1 MDVGRLIFEDGT
13 EFKGSVFSKGE
24 NTIAEVVFNT
34 SLTGYQEIITDPSY
48 SNQIVVLTYPLI
60 GNYGINN
67 LDNESRGIFLNGLIV
82 KEYSEFYS
90 HWQATSSLKDYLE
103 KHNVLGVQNM
113 DTRAITKKIRTTGA
127 LNAILTTSTD
137 PVESLV
143 KHIGTQSPIIGKN
156 LAKKVSIDKTYKWE
170 APKDTKYKIA
180 VIDCGVK
187 YNILNCLKNLGCEC
201 TVFPYNVNSE
211 EIESGNFD
219 GIFLSNGPGDPS
231 TTDELVTVI
240 KSFLG
245 KKPIFGICLGHQ
257 VMAKVFGGTTEKL
270 KFGHHGG
277 NHPVLN
283 IENKRVEITAQ
294 NHGFSVKE
302 DSLNTTEVEITH
314 RNLFDNTIEG
324 IRHKTHPAF
333 SVQYHPESSPGPHDS
348 HYLFEEFIQMIV
360 SFQKEKNMPKRTD
373 IKSILILGSGPIII
387 GQACEFDYS
396 GTQACKALKEDG
408 YKIILVNSNPATIM
422 TDPSLA
428 DKTYIEPLKADVVTK
443 IIEEER
449 PDAVLPTLGGQTA
462 LNLAIELYKTGVLE
476 KYNVEMIGANHETIN
491 RAEDRETFKQIID
504 EIGLEMPR
512 STTAYNMEEAKEIA
526 KGLGFPCV
534 VRPAYTLG
542 GTGGGIAYNAEE
554 FEKIVKSGLQ
564 NSLISEVLVEESILG
579 WKEYELEVMR
589 DKNDNTVII
598 CTIENIDP
606 LGVHTGDSITVAP
619 SQTLTDVEYQK
630 LRDASIA
637 IIRAVGVETGGSNV
651 QFALNPKDGRI
662 VVIEMNPRVSRSS
675 ALASKATGFPIAKFA
690 AKLAVGYTLD
700 ELKNDITKTT
710 PASFEPV
717 IDYCVIKFPRFTFE
731 KFPKT
736 EPNLGIS
743 MKSVGEAMAI
753 GRTFKEAFSKRA
765 SLIGDKATR
774 IWF

>member
-360 SFQKEKNMPKRTD
+360 SFQKEKT
-373 IKSILILGSGPIII
+373 
-387 GQACEFDYS
+387 C
-396 GTQACKALKEDG
+396 LKE
-408 YKIILVNSNPATIM
+408 
-422 TDPSLA
+422 
-428 DKTYIEPLKADVVTK
+428 
-443 IIEEER
+443 
-449 PDAVLPTLGGQTA
+449 
-462 LNLAIELYKTGVLE
+462 
-476 KYNVEMIGANHETIN
+476 
-491 RAEDRETFKQIID
+491 QI
-504 EIGLEMPR
+504 
-512 STTAYNMEEAKEIA
+512 
-526 KGLGFPCV
+526 
-534 VRPAYTLG
+534 
-542 GTGGGIAYNAEE
+542 
-554 FEKIVKSGLQ
+554 
-564 NSLISEVLVEESILG
+564 
-579 WKEYELEVMR
+579 
-589 DKNDNTVII
+589 
-598 CTIENIDP
+598 
-606 LGVHTGDSITVAP
+606 
-619 SQTLTDVEYQK
+619 
-630 LRDASIA
+630 
-637 IIRAVGVETGGSNV
+637 
-651 QFALNPKDGRI
+651 
-662 VVIEMNPRVSRSS
+662 
-675 ALASKATGFPIAKFA
+675 
-690 AKLAVGYTLD
+690 
-700 ELKNDITKTT
+700 
-710 PASFEPV
+710 
-717 IDYCVIKFPRFTFE
+717 
-731 KFPKT
+731 
-736 EPNLGIS
+736 
-743 MKSVGEAMAI
+743 
-753 GRTFKEAFSKRA
+753 
-765 SLIGDKATR
+765 
-774 IWF
+774 